1 MSVRIVPHGPAPAK
15 GACSVGVLYLVAT
28 PIGNLEDITL
38 RALRVLR
45 EVDLIAAEDTRH
57 SGRLLK
63 HFGIETPMIS
73 YHAHSGAGRE
83 EEVLRA
89 LESGD
94 VAVISDAGMPGIADP
109 GEGLVRRAL
118 ERGARV
124 EPVPGASALV
134 AAVAASGLVPGGFVF
149 GGFLP
154 RRARERREAIVE
166 LSRARLPLVL
176 YEAPHRLAAALED
189 LAAVLGDRPVAL
201 CRELTKLHEEVV
213 RTTLVAARQRVR
225 EQPPRGEY
233 VLVVGA
239 GPAAASAEEQ
249 PDAGALLAA
258 RLDAGEAPSA
268 AARAV
273 ARETGLARSDL
284 YRQALALRAGATPEA

>member
-1 MSVRIVPHGPAPAK
+1 M
-15 GACSVGVLYLVAT
+15 GVLYLVAT

-45 EVDLIAAEDTRH
+45 EVNLIAAEDTRH

-83 EEVLRA
+83 DEVLRA
-89 LESGD
+89 LETGN
-94 VAVISDAGMPGIADP
+94 VALISDAGTPGISDP
-109 GEGLVRRAL
+109 GHGLVRGAI

-124 EPVPGASALV
+124 EPVPGASAV
-134 AAVAASGLVPGGFVF
+134 IAAAAVSGLVPGGFVF
-149 GGFLP
+149 AGFLP
-154 RRARERREAIVE
+154 RRAGERRAAIEE
-166 LSRARLPLVL
+166 LSRAGLPLVI
-176 YEAPHRLAAALED
+176 YEAPHRLSATLTD
-189 LAAVLGDRPVAL
+189 LAGVLGDRPVAV

-213 RTTLVAARQRVR
+213 RGSLAEAGRAARER
-225 EQPPRGEY
+225 PPRGEY

-239 GPAAASAEEQ
+239 AEE
-249 PDAGALLAA
+249 PASPMDAAVAAPLLVA
-258 RLDAGEAPSA
+258 RVRAGDSPSA

-284 YRQALALRAGATPEA
+284 YRLALELRGDPMRGEEGA